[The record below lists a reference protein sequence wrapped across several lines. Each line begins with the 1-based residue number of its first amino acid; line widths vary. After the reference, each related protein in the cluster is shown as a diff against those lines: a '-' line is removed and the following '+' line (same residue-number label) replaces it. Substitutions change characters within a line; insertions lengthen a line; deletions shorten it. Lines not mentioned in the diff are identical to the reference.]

1 MIRWRRLVAATL
13 LLLSG
18 MGCKPIDPTLL
29 PDAQLISEL
38 GLTERDRVHTVSL
51 TTEADE
57 RADPD
62 SIIVQIGDYL
72 QFVSSDWL
80 IHEVRFDS
88 AEMSD
93 RTRSFMIVT
102 DQMRSPP
109 LLQRGA
115 RYVLSF
121 ADAPQGA
128 YPFWLE
134 GNRGIGGGVIV
145 VAPPSGMP

>member
-1 MIRWRRLVAATL
+1 
-13 LLLSG
+13 
-18 MGCKPIDPTLL
+18 MGCEPVDPTLR

-38 GLTERDRVHTVSL
+38 GLSERDRVHTVSL
-51 TTEADE
+51 TAEADE

-62 SIIVQIGDYL
+62 SITVQIGDYL

-88 AEMSD
+88 AEMND

-121 ADAPQGA
+121 VDAPDGA
-128 YPFWLE
+128 YPFRLE
-134 GNRGIGGGVIV
+134 GNRGPGRGVIM